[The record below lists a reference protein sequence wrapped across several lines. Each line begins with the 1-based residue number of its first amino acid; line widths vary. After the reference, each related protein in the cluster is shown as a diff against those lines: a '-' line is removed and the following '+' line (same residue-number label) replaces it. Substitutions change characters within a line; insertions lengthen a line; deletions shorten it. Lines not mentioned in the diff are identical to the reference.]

1 MQRNVLVSLALAALP
16 ALVGCQREA
25 ATDQPAP
32 AAELMGSKGPPG
44 LPGSEP
50 VIQLDEN
57 KKGTKPPPG
66 GADAVVQLDENKTA
80 TKSPAGGT
88 EPVIQLDENKKGTG
102 SAKGASTAL
111 PGTDGINKKA
121 PAATAPPAPTL
132 PPPKDI
138 SK

>member
-57 KKGTKPPPG
+57 KKGT
-66 GADAVVQLDENKTA
+66 
-80 TKSPAGGT
+80 
-88 EPVIQLDENKKGTG
+88 G